1 MNIFHFYTEHDAC
14 LVEDASLCSQ
24 TITSRDGKEI
34 ENRNVGLDKGRNEH
48 RYVNGKRKR
57 R

>member
-1 MNIFHFYTEHDAC
+1 MNIFHFYSEHDAC
-14 LVEDASLCSQ
+14 SVED
-24 TITSRDGKEI
+24 TSVFRISSSDGKKM
-34 ENRNVGLDKGRNEH
+34 ENRNVGLEKGRNEH